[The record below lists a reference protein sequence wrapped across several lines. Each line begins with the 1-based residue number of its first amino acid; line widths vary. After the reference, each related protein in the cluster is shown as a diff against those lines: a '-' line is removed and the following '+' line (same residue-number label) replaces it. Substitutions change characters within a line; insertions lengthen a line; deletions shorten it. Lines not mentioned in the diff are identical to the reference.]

1 MIRGFLRILGS
12 QRGLMFGYLAWVSA
26 YGLLH
31 GIAMV
36 LLVPISQALF
46 DGRYGDAARW
56 LGVLA
61 VVVLAAAIAQYIQS
75 SRAMRMA
82 LATMRLLH
90 RRLGD
95 HMVTLPLGWFTR
107 DTVGSVSQIAV
118 KGTTFVG
125 TSGAHLI
132 TPIVLN
138 IVSAATVVAGLA
150 LFDWRIAVV
159 ALVGGLVL
167 VGCGRLASRLIAEAE
182 VLNHAAE
189 VEVNTRVVE
198 LARCQPV
205 LRAFGRTGADF
216 APLRAALDAQH
227 TVGRRALWRSV
238 AGLMINGVAVQAVF
252 SVLIAVGAWL
262 AVGGASEAT
271 GEFGGA
277 LNPITAVAILGLAAR
292 FASPLAALAE
302 YGSAMRMARTELDRI
317 TAILDT
323 PALAE
328 PDAPQP
334 VSTPGRVELERVAFS
349 YPGRVV
355 ATDISFVAEPG
366 TMTALV
372 GPSGSGKTTLTRLI
386 ARFYDTD
393 AGVVRVGGVD
403 VRDQRTADLMAQ
415 LSLVF
420 QDVYLFDDT
429 LWENVRIG
437 RPGATDAEI
446 IAAAQTAG
454 LTTVLDRLPDGWQ
467 TRVGEGGSALSG
479 GERQRVSIAR
489 ALLKDAPI
497 VLFDEATSALDPE
510 NERHVAEA
518 IRTLA
523 QRSTVVVIAHKLST
537 VTAADQIV
545 VLSGEGTVA
554 DCGTHT
560 ELMARG
566 GQYAD
571 FWAQRISASGWSMA
585 EKVG

>member
-1 MIRGFLRILGS
+1 MIRGFLRILGP

-26 YGLLH
+26 YGVLH

-36 LLVPISQALF
+36 LLVPMSQALF
-46 DGRYGDAARW
+46 DGRYADAARW
-56 LGVLA
+56 LAVLA
-61 VVVLAAAIAQYIQS
+61 VVVVAGAVAQYVQS
-75 SRAMRMA
+75 ARAMRMA

-138 IVSAATVVAGLA
+138 TVSAGTVVVGLA

-159 ALVGGLVL
+159 ALVGGLIL
-167 VGCGRLASRLIAEAE
+167 VGCGGLASRLIAGAE
-182 VLNHAAE
+182 MLNHDAE

-198 LARCQPV
+198 FARCQPV
-205 LRAFGRTGADF
+205 LRAFGRTGSDF
-216 APLRAALDAQH
+216 APLSAALDAQH
-227 TVGRRALWRSV
+227 RVGRRAVWRSV
-238 AGLMINGVAVQAVF
+238 AGLMLNGVAVQAVF
-252 SVLIAVGAWL
+252 SVLIATGAWI
-262 AVGGASEAT
+262 AVHGD
-271 GEFGGA
+271 
-277 LNPITAVAILGLAAR
+277 LNPITAVAIIGLAAR

-302 YGSAMRMARTELDRI
+302 YGSAMRMARTELGRI

-323 PALAE
+323 PALPE
-328 PDAPQP
+328 PEVAHPIS
-334 VSTPGRVELERVAFS
+334 VPGRVQLDHVGFS

-366 TMTALV
+366 SMTALV

-403 VRDQRTADLMAQ
+403 VRDLRTADLMAQ

-437 RPGATDAEI
+437 RPDATAAE
-446 IAAAQTAG
+446 IAAAADTAG
-454 LTTVLDRLPDGWQ
+454 LTAVLARLPDGWQ

-510 NERHVAEA
+510 NERHVAES

-523 QRSTVVVIAHKLST
+523 QRSTVIVIAHKLST
-537 VTAADQIV
+537 VTAADTIV
-545 VLSGEGTVA
+545 VLSGAGTVA
-554 DCGTHT
+554 DIGTHA
-560 ELMARG
+560 ELMTRG

-571 FWAQRISASGWSMA
+571 FWAQRVSASGWSMA
-585 EKVG
+585 RTVGQLTPR

>member
-1 MIRGFLRILGS
+1 MIRGFLRILGP

-198 LARCQPV
+198 FARCQPV

-262 AVGGASEAT
+262 ALGGS
-271 GEFGGA
+271 

-317 TAILDT
+317 TAILGT

-328 PDAPQP
+328 PDAAQP

>member
-1 MIRGFLRILGS
+1 MIRGFLRILGP
-12 QRGLMFGYLAWVSA
+12 QRGLMFGYLACVIA

-31 GIAMV
+31 GVAMV
-36 LLVPISQALF
+36 LLVPISRALF

-56 LGVLA
+56 LGLLA
-61 VVVLAAAIAQYIQS
+61 VVVIAGAIAQYVQS
-75 SRAMRMA
+75 ARAMRMA

-138 IVSAATVVAGLA
+138 IVSAATVVVGLA
-150 LFDWRIAVV
+150 FFDWRIAVV
-159 ALVGGLVL
+159 ALIGGLVL
-167 VGCGRLASRLIAEAE
+167 VGCGRLAARLITDAE

-198 LARCQPV
+198 FARCQPV

-216 APLRAALDAQH
+216 APLSAALDAQH
-227 TVGRRALWRSV
+227 RAGRRALWRSV
-238 AGLMINGVAVQAVF
+238 AGLVINGVAVQAVF
-252 SVLIAVGAWL
+252 SVLIVAGAWL
-262 AVGGASEAT
+262 AVGGA
-271 GEFGGA
+271 
-277 LNPITAVAILGLAAR
+277 LDPITALVILGLAAR

-302 YGSAMRMARTELDRI
+302 YGSAMRMARTELGRI

-323 PALAE
+323 PALPE
-328 PDAPQP
+328 PDAPQR
-334 VSTPGRVELERVAFS
+334 VSKPGRVELEHVAFS
-349 YPGRVV
+349 YPGRAV

-372 GPSGSGKTTLTRLI
+372 GPSGSGKTTLTQLI

-437 RPGATDAEI
+437 RPDATDAEI
-446 IAAAQTAG
+446 VAAAQTAG
-454 LTTVLDRLPDGWQ
+454 LTTVLGRLPGGWQ

-510 NERHVAEA
+510 NEHHVADA

-523 QRSTVVVIAHKLST
+523 QRSTVIVIAHKLST

-545 VLSGEGTVA
+545 VLSGQGTVA

-560 ELMARG
+560 ELMARD

-571 FWAQRISASGWSMA
+571 FWAQRLKASGWRMT